1 MTVELQKGL
10 HRTGGV
16 YLFMYIFDR
25 LFLEQF
31 V

>member
-10 HRTGGV
+10 HRTDCV